1 MVLHILIPTRS
12 APFQVASPPLVA
24 SRWQRTRR
32 ANRRR
37 ASRTPAPEGQR
48 LRVQLVRHWSPVA
61 VHTRPAPLPRPEPRE
76 RASVSSRGL
85 LKQCEG
91 LLRAL
96 CRHRLRTL
104 ALRQANI
111 AGVARRFDIDRYA
124 TVGGTAALAYV
135 LALMHWRGCSV
146 PNFLLRPPLHPPT
159 GLVRWLSAFS
169 VVDQVDSGQ
178 LLLEQL
184 AREEARIFEHAFAI
198 VRMMQRMKGRRAR
211 QSVVLLPELLAVP
224 GEWEIIQRDS
234 VTTVKRRKFNNLWRA
249 PPR

>member
-12 APFQVASPPLVA
+12 PPFQVASPPPA
-24 SRWQRTRR
+24 ESRWQRTRR

-37 ASRTPAPEGQR
+37 AARTPAPEGQR
-48 LRVQLVRHWSPVA
+48 LRAQLVRHWLPVA
-61 VHTRPAPLPRPEPRE
+61 VHVRPAPLPEPEPGE
-76 RASVSSRGL
+76 RASVSSRCL

-111 AGVARRFDIDRYA
+111 AGVARLFDIDRYA
-124 TVGGTAALAYV
+124 AVGDAAALAYV
-135 LALMHWRGCSV
+135 LALMHWRGCSM

-159 GLVRWLSAFS
+159 GLVRWLSTFS

-198 VRMMQRMKGRRAR
+198 VRMMQRMKRRKAR
-211 QSVVLLPELLAVP
+211 HSIALLPELLAVP
-224 GEWEIIQRDS
+224 QEREITQRDS
-234 VTTVKRRKFNNLWRA
+234 VTTVERRKFNDLWRA
-249 PPR
+249 PRR

>member
-12 APFQVASPPLVA
+12 APFQVASPPLAA

-37 ASRTPAPEGQR
+37 AARTPAPEGQR
-48 LRVQLVRHWSPVA
+48 LRTQLVRHWLPVA

-96 CRHRLRTL
+96 CRHRFRTL

-111 AGVARRFDIDRYA
+111 AGVARRFEVDRYA
-124 TVGGTAALAYV
+124 AVGDTAALAYV

-159 GLVRWLSAFS
+159 GLVRWLSAYS
-169 VVDQVDSGQ
+169 VVDEAGICHGESASAHHR
-178 LLLEQL
+178 
-184 AREEARIFEHAFAI
+184 ARRVSPRRVRDLRAFA
-198 VRMMQRMKGRRAR
+198 RHRATCSMATRLRALPGLSLHRPMKCPRGSELPPGSRCRPPAR
-211 QSVVLLPELLAVP
+211 PDAAS
-224 GEWEIIQRDS
+224 
-234 VTTVKRRKFNNLWRA
+234 
-249 PPR
+249 